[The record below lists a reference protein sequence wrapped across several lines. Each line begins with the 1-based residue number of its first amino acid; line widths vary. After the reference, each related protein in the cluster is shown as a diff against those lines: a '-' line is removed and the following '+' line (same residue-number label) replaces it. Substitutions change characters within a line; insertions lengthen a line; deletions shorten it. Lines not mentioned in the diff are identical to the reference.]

1 MIIKELDNLKQ
12 ITAESGFVITE
23 WIEDP
28 TNPDSILDFTYSR
41 IIYAPLSVDTSMY
54 YEITDE
60 AKDELE
66 ARQMQKLMENES
78 RK

>member
-28 TNPDSILDFTYSR
+28 KNPDSVLDFTYSR
-41 IIYAPLSVDTSMY
+41 IIFAPLNVDTSML
-54 YEITDE
+54 YEITE
-60 AKDELE
+60 EVKDDLE
-66 ARQMQKLMENES
+66 KRQIEILES
-78 RK
+78 KR

>member
-28 TNPDSILDFTYSR
+28 KNPDSVLDFTYSR
-41 IIYAPLSVDTSMY
+41 IIFAPLNVDTSML
-54 YEITDE
+54 YEITE
-60 AKDELE
+60 EVKDKLE
-66 ARQMQKLMENES
+66 KRQIEILES
-78 RK
+78 KR

>member
-28 TNPDSILDFTYSR
+28 ENPDSVLDFTYSR
-41 IIYAPLSVDTSMY
+41 IVYAPLSVDTSMY

-60 AKDELE
+60 VKDKLE
-66 ARQMQKLMENES
+66 ARQIEILVRLEN
-78 RK
+78 

>member
-28 TNPDSILDFTYSR
+28 KNPDSVLDFTYSR
-41 IIYAPLSVDTSMY
+41 IIFAPLNVDTSML
-54 YEITDE
+54 YEITE
-60 AKDELE
+60 EVKDELE
-66 ARQMQKLMENES
+66 KRQIEILENK
-78 RK
+78 R

>member
-28 TNPDSILDFTYSR
+28 KNPDSVLDFTYSR
-41 IIYAPLSVDTSMY
+41 IVYAPLSVDTSMY

-60 AKDELE
+60 VKDELE
-66 ARQMQKLMENES
+66 ARQIEILVRLEN
-78 RK
+78 K